1 MYKLNYNKE
10 FQRYKK
16 WFLKKAPNTNKK
28 PDYKYKAYILNN
40 GIQKKCNEWS
50 WLNFYGKG
58 TLDDDYFE
66 NIISL
71 YGSFAFDEGIKINN
85 ARYHRIK
92 RLRDKID
99 KFLSIG
105 LRSVF
110 LTFTFSNDYIDDN
123 DRLLRDR
130 VNRYL
135 RRYCVAY
142 VANADYGEK
151 RGRLHFHAAAIIN
164 NDLPYNKWK
173 WGNLD
178 GELIH
183 ISSDPNVL
191 SQYIDKLYHHAI
203 KETTKRS
210 ALMYSRNF
218 HWEV

>member
-1 MYKLNYNKE
+1 MYKLKYYKE

-16 WFLKKAPNTNKK
+16 WFLKKAPNTKLVN
-28 PDYKYKAYILNN
+28 YAYKAEILNSD
-40 GIQKKCNEWS
+40 IPKKCNGWS

-58 TLDDDYFE
+58 QIDEDYYE
-66 NIISL
+66 DIISL
-71 YGSFAFDEGIKINN
+71 YGTFAFDEGLKINN
-85 ARYHRIK
+85 ARYHRAK
-92 RLRDKID
+92 RLKTKID
-99 KFLSIG
+99 KLLSIG
-105 LRSVF
+105 LRAVF
-110 LTFTFSNDYIDDN
+110 LTFTFSDSHINDP

-135 RRYCVAY
+135 RKFCVAY

-151 RGRLHFHAAAIIN
+151 RGRLHFHAVALIN
-164 NDLPYNKWK
+164 DDIPLSKWR

-178 GELIH
+178 CKLIK
-183 ISSDPNVL
+183 ISSDPAVL
-191 SQYIDKLYHHAI
+191 GNYINKLYHHAI